1 MHLCACCIKIH
12 VCTVILH
19 AASSGAGEPVTTFQ
33 AGSVINITYHL
44 AYPHRVCM
52 LTTVVTIGEIT
63 SYNDNN
69 NNNNISITNSILF
82 IYLFNFLQGGI
93 LVNIL
98 APNGSIQFALL
109 GRQWQQTRD
118 TTYVARFG
126 MTCKKKKSM
135 HMHFC

>member
-1 MHLCACCIKIH
+1 
-12 VCTVILH
+12 
-19 AASSGAGEPVTTFQ
+19 
-33 AGSVINITYHL
+33 
-44 AYPHRVCM
+44 M

-63 SYNDNN
+63 SYNNN
-69 NNNNISITNSILF
+69 SNNSITNSILF

-126 MTCKKKKSM
+126 MTCKKKSM